1 MTTDATALR
10 EAIIGRLATLPGY
23 KKLPRRVPLPQ
34 QQPSDLPQL
43 SVFIMGER
51 LTPDGDA
58 GAGEPSFISDVTI
71 GISDMR
77 GFATPAVLDGQNDAA
92 VDAIESRL
100 LTDPTFTRKGDRSR
114 SEDDPLRYPLFEA
127 VTGIVRKRVY
137 PQDGEAYFAELRLEM
152 TFRTWVTFPP
162 VVCDA
167 FESVAITL
175 LERGHVLP
183 GPGPTIVIPVSQ
195 EPTP

>member
-1 MTTDATALR
+1 MTTDATRLR
-10 EAIIGRLATLPGY
+10 EEIIARLDTLPGY
-23 KKLPRRVPLPQ
+23 KKKARRTPLPQ

-58 GAGEPSFISDVTI
+58 GAGEPSFNAEITI

-92 VDAIESRL
+92 VDAIEERL
-100 LTDPTFTRKGDRSR
+100 LTDPTFTRKGDPSR
-114 SEDDPLRYPLFEA
+114 DEDDPLREALFEG
-127 VTGIVRKRVY
+127 VTGITRRRIY
-137 PQDGEAYFAELRLEM
+137 PQDGETYFAELRLEM

-162 VVCDA
+162 NVTDD
-167 FESVAITL
+167 FLSVAISLKRPGHPAPMSPTL
-175 LERGHVLP
+175 ILP
-183 GPGPTIVIPVSQ
+183 VPQ
-195 EPTP
+195 ETTP